1 MKQLKHIL
9 YESLLDDEDQIMAD
23 VEKSIKSSISKFIE
37 ENFDRAS
44 KCTISE
50 KPNRDGKYVV
60 DCSTPTEIRKRS
72 LTSLTNGHFVWGK
85 VGGDFNCSYCNSLE
99 SLEGAPKEVNG
110 DFNCSHCDSLKS
122 LEGAPEKVNRNFY
135 CSYCNSLESLEG
147 APKEVKRNFDC
158 RCCNSLK
165 SLKGAPK
172 KIGGKFDYSGCESL
186 TSIDY
191 PY

>member
-1 MKQLKHIL
+1 MDMKTL
-9 YESLLDDEDQIMAD
+9 YTYINESLLDDEDQIMHD
-23 VEKSIKSSISKFIE
+23 FEDRVKSSISKFIE

-60 DCSTPTEIRKRS
+60 DCSAPTEIRKRS

-99 SLEGAPKEVNG
+99 SLEGAPKEV
-110 DFNCSHCDSLKS
+110 
-122 LEGAPEKVNRNFY
+122 
-135 CSYCNSLESLEG
+135 
-147 APKEVKRNFDC
+147 KRNFDC
-158 RCCNSLK
+158 RCCDSLK